1 MMLEPSPGA
10 RGTPMDPARHPT
22 AATATS
28 DGPAELPVTP
38 QERFVVGIYA
48 ALDRA
53 TSVQLDRL
61 QREQGITAS
70 CKRSCSHCCRFHIVV
85 SQAEVHALAQHIR
98 REFSTEQLEQ
108 LRHRVEQWHQWDDSR
123 PGRHAVA
130 STEPPPDLATY
141 EQRCPLLVD
150 GECSAYPA
158 RPVACRAH
166 FVSSDPRDCR
176 AAIDPQSTAPAPIT
190 LPAVLA
196 GTGPFE
202 AAVRGRGTEAGGDAT
217 RSLMLLPQ
225 ALAIEL
231 GWK

>member
-1 MMLEPSPGA
+1 
-10 RGTPMDPARHPT
+10 MDPARHPI
-22 AATATS
+22 AVAATS
-28 DGPAELPVTP
+28 DGAADLPVTA

-48 ALDRA
+48 ALDRV
-53 TSVQLDRL
+53 TNQQLDRL
-61 QREQGITAS
+61 QREQGISAS
-70 CKRSCSHCCRFHIVV
+70 CKRCCSHCCRFHIVV
-85 SQAEVHALAQHIR
+85 SSAEIHALAQYIR
-98 REFSTEQLEQ
+98 REFSAEQLEQ
-108 LRHRVEQWHQWDDSR
+108 LRRRVELWHQWDDSR
-123 PGRHAVA
+123 PGRHAVV
-130 STEPPPDLATY
+130 SLEPQPDLATY

-166 FVSSDPRDCR
+166 FVSSDPQDCR
-176 AAIDPQSTAPAPIT
+176 AAIDPQATAPAPIT
-190 LPAVLA
+190 LPSVLA

-202 AAVRGRGTEAGGDAT
+202 AAVRGCGVVAGSDAT